1 MSIRI
6 CLVSSFPP
14 VKGGEAWYAQN
25 FVSAIDTYLAN
36 EISEIHVLSHFEGKT
51 LNPYENNGKVHVY
64 RLYDSLDFISRN
76 IAFLRIF
83 RKIIRIRPDVVHLEY
98 SAIPFGRYGGF
109 LGESLFLLFLLL
121 KMLHIP
127 IYVTLHSLML
137 PDQVQERA
145 FERVKNKALA
155 VLAKRY
161 FIGFTHYF
169 GRMVQTLFLL
179 VNTKNSKLIRRFC
192 IAYDLSSSHVKEE
205 VHGIWID
212 KGLTYSEA
220 KQNSKRIVCLGIMF
234 PNKGYEYAIEAMKIV
249 LQKHPTSSLII
260 AGSYPPTNHDEG
272 KKYIEKLRN
281 TVKNHRLGDAVTI
294 EERYLSDD
302 EFVQY
307 IKTATI
313 VLLPYSRSIASSGIM
328 HLAMIYKIPV
338 ILAGSGLSFEELS
351 DFVPV
356 VPPMNSEA
364 LAKEI
369 TNILGSEDY
378 CTRIVEKYEGFLENH
393 DWAVVSKTIFRE
405 YSNRIYSR
413 K

>member
-1 MSIRI
+1 MSIKI

-25 FVSAIDTYLAN
+25 FVSAMDTYLAN

-51 LNPYENNGKVHVY
+51 LNPYEINGKVHLY
-64 RLYDSLDFISRN
+64 RLYNSLDFISRN

-83 RKIIRIRPDVVHLEY
+83 RKIIQIHPDVVHLEY

-109 LGESLFLLFLLL
+109 LGESLFFLFLML
-121 KMLHIP
+121 KILRIP
-127 IYVTLHSLML
+127 VYITLHSLML
-137 PDQVQERA
+137 PDQVEERA
-145 FERVKNKALA
+145 FERIKNKALS

-161 FIGFTHYF
+161 FIAFTHYF
-169 GRMVQTLFLL
+169 GRMAQTLFLL
-179 VNTKNSKLIRRFC
+179 VNTKNSKLIQKFC
-192 IAYDLSSSHVKEE
+192 MAYDLSPSLVKEE

-212 KGLTYSEA
+212 KGLTYREV
-220 KQNSKRIVCLGIMF
+220 KQNSKKIVCLGIMF
-234 PNKGYEYAIEAMKIV
+234 PSKGYEFGIEAMKLV

-260 AGSYPPTNHDEG
+260 AGSYPPTNYGEG
-272 KKYIEKLRN
+272 RKYIEKLRN
-281 TVKNHRLGDAVTI
+281 IVKNHRLEDAVTI

-307 IKTATI
+307 IKTAAI
-313 VLLPYSRSIASSGIM
+313 VLLPYSRSVASSGIM
-328 HLAMIYKIPV
+328 HLAMMHKIPL

-369 TNILGSEDY
+369 ISILGSVDY
-378 CTRIVEKYEGFLENH
+378 RTRIVEKYEGFLANH

-405 YSNRIYSR
+405 YSNRIYS
-413 K
+413 KM